1 MKRISK
7 LLCLFLT
14 ALLLSGCA
22 MQAVDDL
29 YCLPK
34 RSEDYHNLQEALD
47 RVMSGLE
54 FCAPLSGENLQTIQM
69 KDLDGDGISEYLL
82 FAKGNTEKPLHIL
95 IFRQEKGEYILSDT
109 IQSSGAAF
117 DLVEY
122 ARMDDRPGYEL
133 IVGNQVSNQVTRSVA
148 VYTFN
153 EGKAS
158 ALMQANYTKFVTC
171 DLNAD
176 GRNGLLVLHPGES
189 AEDHGIAEVYTY
201 QNGVMERSNQT
212 SMSESADRMKRII
225 SGKLHG
231 GQPAVYVASA
241 VGESAIITDV
251 FALVDGQFA
260 NVSFSNESGTSVQTL
275 RNYYVYADDIDDDGT
290 IELPD
295 LINMQIPAGNNEAT
309 MQYLIRWYAMTAS
322 GDEVVKQYTYHN
334 FQSGWYLHLDDEY
347 ARRIAVIQLGNTYEF
362 YLWDAQFLK
371 AEKLMTI
378 YALSGKDR
386 DEQARINNRFI
397 VYKGDSII
405 YAANLEVASAS
416 LGITRDSMI
425 KNFHLIHLDWKTG
438 ET

>member
-201 QNGVMERSNQT
+201 QNGAMERSNQT

-275 RNYYVYADDIDDDGT
+275 RNYYVYADDIDDDGVF
-290 IELPD
+290 ELPR
-295 LINMQIPAGNNEAT
+295 LISMKSVEDSVSREK
-309 MQYLIRWYAMTAS
+309 QYLIHWFAMDIE
-322 GDEVVKQYTYHN
+322 GREVGKLYSFHN
-334 FQSGWYLHLDDEY
+334 YLGGWYLELDSAWAERVSVEQSGNSYSFYVWDEDY
-347 ARRIAVIQLGNTYEF
+347 SE
-362 YLWDAQFLK
+362 AQHVFSV
-371 AEKLMTI
+371 
-378 YALSGKDR
+378 YALTGSNR
-386 DEQARINNRFI
+386 DELAVENNRFI
-397 VYKGDSII
+397 LHRAEGVI
-405 YAANLEVASAS
+405 YAAKLEAASAAFGMTQEDLINS
-416 LGITRDSMI
+416 
-425 KNFHLIHLDWKTG
+425 FHLIQLDWKTG